1 MPLKGCKLQ
10 LILPNME
17 FSNLFKRIS
26 MVLVLCSFFSWGK
39 SQNAARVT
47 LSGFVSDVETGEYYG
62 NVRIT
67 VLPDG
72 VSTYTNNY
80 GFYSVTLER
89 KQIQKRVAYY
99 QFGGF
104 ELDSFVWNSNGDTSV
119 HFKIRAKV
127 QAEQIE
133 AVEIRSKKNTVADKV
148 EMSRIDIPVNQIK
161 EIPALFGEKDVLKVI
176 QLLPGVQAGGEG
188 QSGLYVRGGGPDQ
201 NLMLLDEAIVYNA
214 SHLFGFFSVFNGD
227 ALKSVEL
234 VKGGFPARYGGRL
247 SSVIDLSMKEGNNRK
262 YTGEV
267 GV

>member
-176 QLLPGVQAGGEG
+176 QLLPGVQAGGE
-188 QSGLYVRGGGPDQ
+188 
-201 NLMLLDEAIVYNA
+201 
-214 SHLFGFFSVFNGD
+214 
-227 ALKSVEL
+227 
-234 VKGGFPARYGGRL
+234 
-247 SSVIDLSMKEGNNRK
+247 
-262 YTGEV
+262 
-267 GV
+267 